1 MKKHILTLA
10 AALTAVSMNISAQ
23 PGESPLWNEGWTFTK
38 DGESRILNLPHDWGV
53 DGPFVQEYPGETGKL
68 AWWGVAEYSKT
79 LSVKAKDLKRG
90 KRFFLDFGGA
100 MSYAKVFCN
109 GEFVTEWPYGYASFR
124 ADLTPFLKAGDN
136 LVKVTLDNP
145 GESSRWYP
153 GGGIYRNVYLTV
165 AEPVGVA
172 QWGTFVTTKG
182 NEVSLDITLRNAG
195 KPVGGTVRTEIF
207 KVAGPAFRGAPARPA
222 ARDGHFT
229 KPAPAFPEPAEGTR
243 PPTVRNR
250 PGANAPVRARLLAS
264 EETTIEAVT
273 DGSEVSQ
280 KFTLEDAEY
289 WSPDHP
295 ALYEAF
301 TTVTTKDGRTDVY
314 RTTFGLR
321 DLEYRADGLYVN
333 GERTFIKGVC
343 LHHDAGA
350 LGAVWNKT
358 AWVRRLNMLKQMGC
372 NAIRTSH
379 NPPAPELLDLCDRM
393 GFLVMDELTDT
404 WTIAKKE
411 NGYAKLFEEW
421 ADKDLK
427 ALIRRDRNHPSVIMW
442 SIGNETGEQGYPDKY
457 HIAYHLTEVCHS
469 EDPTRLTTYG
479 SDNPWASEQDFR
491 NAMDIYGFNYK
502 PHLYSKFN
510 AANPGKLF
518 LGSETASTVSSR
530 GVYVFPISDRK
541 EGALESFQVCSF
553 DKFTVPWGQ
562 LPDQEW
568 AEQDRSPSCLGEFVW
583 TGFDY
588 LGEPTPYNTD
598 LTILTNFHDEEARA
612 KAEKELAER
621 GAIATPSRSSY
632 FGIIDLA
639 GFPKDRYWLYKSR
652 WSSEPVLHLM
662 PHWNWAGR
670 EGLVTPVQAYTNCVS
685 AELFVNG
692 KSYGRK
698 TKGDKEYRFLWDNVI
713 YESGTVKVI
722 GQTSDG
728 QTIESTVSTTGSG
741 SRVMMA
747 REYGRGPSADFG
759 GDRIPATPRAY
770 SREDLIFVDV
780 KIADKDGN
788 LVPTA
793 SDKIKFTISGAGEIA
808 AVDAGDATCHT
819 PFHSDEI
826 KAFGGL
832 ASVIVRRTGP
842 GAITLKAESDGL
854 EACEIEL

>member
-1 MKKHILTLA
+1 MKKYYLTLA
-10 AALTAVSMNISAQ
+10 AVFTAIFMNMSAQ
-23 PGESPLWNEGWTFTK
+23 PCGSALWNEGWTFTK
-38 DGESRILNLPHDWGV
+38 DGGSRILNLPHDWGV
-53 DGPFVQEYPGETGKL
+53 DGPFVQEYPGESGKL
-68 AWWGVAEYSKT
+68 AWWGKAEYSKT

-109 GEFVTEWPYGYASFR
+109 GKYVTEWPYGYSSFR

-145 GESSRWYP
+145 EESSRWYP

-182 NEVSLDITLRNAG
+182 NEVSLDITLRNSG
-195 KPVGGTVRTEIF
+195 KEVAGTVRTEIF
-207 KVAGPAFRGAPARPA
+207 KVVNPALMGASTGSA
-222 ARDGHFT
+222 ASAASVT
-229 KPAPAFPEPAEGTR
+229 EPVEVIDAVNR
-243 PPTVRNR
+243 QNSPT
-250 PGANAPVRARLLAS
+250 GKAKLLTS
-264 EETTIEAVT
+264 EETTVKAIT
-273 DGSEVSQ
+273 DGCKISQ
-280 KFTLEDAEY
+280 RFTLEDAEF
-289 WSPDHP
+289 WSLEHP
-295 ALYEAF
+295 ALYQAF
-301 TTVTTKDGRTDVY
+301 TTVTTKDGRTDLY

-321 DLEYRADGLYVN
+321 DLEYKADGLYVN
-333 GERTFIKGVC
+333 GEKTFIKGVC

-350 LGAVWNKT
+350 LGAVWNET
-358 AWVRRLNMLKQMGC
+358 AWIRRLNMLKDMGC

-404 WTIAKKE
+404 WTIAKKK
-411 NGYAKLFEEW
+411 NGYAKLFDKW

-427 ALIRRDRNHPSVIMW
+427 AMIRRDRNHPSVIMW
-442 SIGNETGEQGYPDKY
+442 SIGNETAEQGYPEKY
-457 HIAYHLTEVCHS
+457 GIAYHLTEVCHN
-469 EDPTRLTTYG
+469 EDPTRLTSYG

-491 NAMDIYGFNYK
+491 NTMDIYGFNYK
-502 PHLYSKFN
+502 PHLYGKFH
-510 AANPGKLF
+510 AANPGKLY

-530 GVYVFPISDRK
+530 GVYIFPLSNK
-541 EGALESFQVCSF
+541 EDGALDNFQVCSF
-553 DKFTVPWGQ
+553 DMFTVPWGQ

-568 AEQDRSPSCLGEFVW
+568 AEEDRNPSCLGEFVW

-612 KAEKELAER
+612 KAEKELAEK
-621 GAIATPSRSSY
+621 GTVATPSRSSY

-662 PHWNWAGR
+662 PHWNCAGR
-670 EGLVTPVQAYTNCVS
+670 EGQVTPVQAYTNCVS

-713 YESGTVKVI
+713 YEPGTVKII

-728 QTIESTVSTTGSG
+728 QTVESIIRTTGSPEKIL
-741 SRVMMA
+741 MA
-747 REYGRGPSADFG
+747 CEYGRGPSTDFG
-759 GDRIPATPRAY
+759 GDCAPASTQTY
-770 SREDLIFVDV
+770 SSEDIIFVDV
-780 KIADKDGN
+780 KIADSHGDM
-788 LVPTA
+788 VPTA
-793 SDKIKFTISGAGEIA
+793 CDKIKFSVSGAGEIV

-826 KAFGGL
+826 KAFNGL
-832 ASVIVRRTGP
+832 ASVIVRRTKP
-842 GAITLKAESDGL
+842 GAIAIKAESDGM
-854 EACEIEL
+854 EAGELVVR

>member
-23 PGESPLWNEGWTFTK
+23 PGGSSLWNEGWTFTK
-38 DGESRILNLPHDWGV
+38 DGESRILDLPHDWGV

-68 AWWGVAEYSKT
+68 AWWGEAEYSKT
-79 LSVKAKDLKRG
+79 LSVKAKDLRRG

-109 GEFVTEWPYGYASFR
+109 GEAVTEWPYGYASFR

-182 NEVSLDITLRNAG
+182 KEVSLDITLRNAG
-195 KPVGGTVRTEIF
+195 KAVGGTVRTEIF
-207 KVAGPAFRGAPARPA
+207 KVINPALMVTSTSSVTADSGKA
-222 ARDGHFT
+222 
-229 KPAPAFPEPAEGTR
+229 KP
-243 PPTVRNR
+243 
-250 PGANAPVRARLLAS
+250 LAS
-264 EETTIEAVT
+264 EETTVDAIS
-273 DGSEVSQ
+273 DGSKVSQ
-280 KFTLEDAEY
+280 KFILEDAEF
-289 WSPDHP
+289 WSPDSP
-295 ALYEAF
+295 AMYEAF
-301 TTVTTKDGRTDVY
+301 TTVTTKDGRTDLY

-321 DLEYRADGLYVN
+321 DLEYKADGLYVN

-350 LGAVWNKT
+350 LGAVWNET

-457 HIAYHLTEVCHS
+457 HIAYHLTEVCHN

-502 PHLYSKFN
+502 PHLYGKFN
-510 AANPGKLF
+510 AANPDRLF

-530 GVYVFPISDRK
+530 GVYVFPISDRQ

-568 AEQDRSPSCLGEFVW
+568 AEQDRNPSCLGEFVW

-612 KAEKELAER
+612 KAEKELAEK

-652 WSSEPVLHLM
+652 WSKEPVLHLM

-692 KSYGRK
+692 KSYGIK
-698 TKGDKEYRFLWDNVI
+698 TKGAKEYRFLWDDVV
-713 YESGTVKVI
+713 YEPGTVKVV
-722 GQTSDG
+722 GQTADG
-728 QTIESTVSTTGSG
+728 QTVESTVSTTGSG
-741 SRVMMA
+741 ARVLMA

-759 GDRIPATPRAY
+759 GDCPPAAARAY
-770 SREDLIFVDV
+770 SQEGLIFVDA
-780 KIADKDGN
+780 KIADLDGN
-788 LVPTA
+788 IVPTA
-793 SDKIKFTISGAGEIA
+793 SDKIKFSVSGAGEIA

-842 GAITLKAESDGL
+842 GVITLKAESDGL
-854 EACEIEL
+854 EACEIKL

>member
-1 MKKHILTLA
+1 MKKHFITLA
-10 AALTAVSMNISAQ
+10 AALTALSMNISAQ
-23 PGESPLWNEGWTFTK
+23 PCGSSLWNEGWTFTK
-38 DGESRILNLPHDWGV
+38 DGGRRVLDLPHDWGV
-53 DGPFVQEYPGETGKL
+53 DGPFVQEYPGESGKL
-68 AWWGVAEYSKT
+68 AWWGKAEYSKT
-79 LSVKAKDLKRG
+79 LTVKAKELKQG

-109 GEFVTEWPYGYASFR
+109 GEYVTGWPYGYSSFR

-145 GESSRWYP
+145 EESSRWYP

-172 QWGTFVTTKG
+172 QWGTFITTEG

-195 KPVGGTVRTEIF
+195 KPVNGTVRTEIF
-207 KVAGPAFRGAPARPA
+207 KVINPALTVASTLRQAQCTAGSATGKA
-222 ARDGHFT
+222 
-229 KPAPAFPEPAEGTR
+229 K
-243 PPTVRNR
+243 
-250 PGANAPVRARLLAS
+250 LLAS
-264 EETTIEAVT
+264 EETKVDAIT
-273 DGSEVSQ
+273 DGSKVTQ
-280 KFTLEDAEY
+280 KFTLEDAEF
-289 WSPDHP
+289 WSAEHP
-295 ALYEAF
+295 ALYQAF
-301 TTVTTKDGRTDVY
+301 TTVTTKDGSTDLY

-321 DLEYRADGLYVN
+321 DLEYKADGLYVN
-333 GERTFIKGVC
+333 GKRTFIKGVC

-350 LGAVWNKT
+350 LGAAWNET
-358 AWVRRLNMLKQMGC
+358 AWVRRLNMLKDMGC

-411 NGYAKLFEEW
+411 NGYAKLFDKW

-427 ALIRRDRNHPSVIMW
+427 AMIHRDRNHPSVIMW
-442 SIGNETGEQGYPDKY
+442 SIGNETAEQGYPEKY
-457 HIAYHLTEVCHS
+457 GIAYHLTEVCHN
-469 EDPTRLTTYG
+469 EDPTRLTSYG

-491 NAMDIYGFNYK
+491 NTMDIYGFNYK
-502 PHLYSKFN
+502 PHLYGRFH
-510 AANPGKLF
+510 AANPGKPF

-530 GVYVFPISDRK
+530 GVYIFPLSNK
-541 EGALESFQVCSF
+541 EDGALDSFQVCSF
-553 DKFTVPWGQ
+553 DMFTVPWGQ

-568 AEQDRSPSCLGEFVW
+568 AEEDRNPSCLGEFVW

-598 LTILTNFHDEEARA
+598 LTILTNFHDEEART
-612 KAEKELAER
+612 KAEKELAEK
-621 GAIATPSRSSY
+621 GAVATPSRSSY

-670 EGLVTPVQAYTNCVS
+670 EGQIIPVQAYTNCSS

-692 KSYGRK
+692 KSYGKK
-698 TKGDKEYRFLWDNVI
+698 TKGDKEYRFLWDNVV
-713 YESGTVKVI
+713 YEPGTVKVI

-728 QTIESTVSTTGSG
+728 QTIESIVTTTGSAA
-741 SRVMMA
+741 RILMA
-747 REYGRGPSADFG
+747 CEYGRGPSTDFG
-759 GDRIPATPRAY
+759 GDCAPGSAQTY
-770 SREDLIFVDV
+770 SDLIFIDV
-780 KIADKDGN
+780 KIADKNGN
-788 LVPTA
+788 MVPTA
-793 SDKIKFTISGAGEIA
+793 SDKIKFSVSGAGEIV

-826 KAFGGL
+826 KAFNGL
-832 ASVIVRRTGP
+832 ASVIVRRTKP
-842 GAITLKAESDGL
+842 GAIVIKAMSDGL
-854 EACEIEL
+854 ETGELVVR

>member
-1 MKKHILTLA
+1 MKKSFFNIAFAFMA
-10 AALTAVSMNISAQ
+10 AALSLNMSAQ
-23 PGESPLWNEGWTFTK
+23 PLGSTLWNDGWTFSK
-38 DGESRILNLPHDWGV
+38 DGERRILNLPHDWGV
-53 DGPFVQEYPGETGKL
+53 DGQFVQEYPGESGKL
-68 AWWGVAEYSKT
+68 AWWGKAEYSKI
-79 LSVKAKDLKRG
+79 LSVEAKDLKS
-90 KRFFLDFGGA
+90 KKQFYLDFGGA

-109 GEFVTEWPYGYASFR
+109 NEYVTEWPYGYSSFR

-136 LVKVTLDNP
+136 LIKVTLDNP
-145 GESSRWYP
+145 EESSRWYP

-182 NEVSLDITLRNAG
+182 NEVCLDITLRNAG
-195 KPVGGTVRTEIF
+195 KAVGGTVRTKIF
-207 KVAGPAFRGAPARPA
+207 KVVDAMN
-222 ARDGHFT
+222 
-229 KPAPAFPEPAEGTR
+229 K
-243 PPTVRNR
+243 RNR
-250 PGANAPVRARLLAS
+250 TAGKAKLLVS
-264 EETTIEAVT
+264 GETKVKAIT
-273 DGSEVSQ
+273 DGVSVSQ
-280 KFTLEDAEY
+280 KFTLEDAEF
-289 WSPDHP
+289 WSPEHP
-295 ALYEAF
+295 ALYQAF
-301 TTVTTKDGRTDVY
+301 TTVTTKDGRTDIY

-321 DLEYRADGLYVN
+321 DLEYKADGLYVN
-333 GERTFIKGVC
+333 GEKTFIKGVC

-350 LGAVWNKT
+350 LGAAWNET
-358 AWVRRLNMLKQMGC
+358 AWIRRLNMLKDMGC
-372 NAIRTSH
+372 NSIRTSH

-411 NGYAKLFEEW
+411 NGYAKLFDKW

-427 ALIRRDRNHPSVIMW
+427 AMIRRDRNHPSVIMW
-442 SIGNETGEQGYPDKY
+442 SIGNETAEQGYPEKY
-457 HIAYHLTEVCHS
+457 GIAYHLTEVCHS
-469 EDPTRLTTYG
+469 EDPTRLTSYG

-491 NAMDIYGFNYK
+491 NTMDIYGFNYK
-502 PHLYSKFN
+502 PHLYGKFH

-530 GVYVFPISDRK
+530 GVYIFPLSNK
-541 EGALESFQVCSF
+541 EDGALDNFQVCSF
-553 DKFTVPWGQ
+553 DMFTVPWGQ

-568 AEQDRSPSCLGEFVW
+568 AEEDKNPSCLGEFVW

-612 KAEKELAER
+612 KAEKELAEK
-621 GAIATPSRSSY
+621 GAVATPSRSSY

-670 EGLVTPVQAYTNCVS
+670 EGQNTPVQAYTNCVS

-692 KSYGRK
+692 KSYGGK
-698 TKGDKEYRFLWDNVI
+698 TKGANEYRFLWDNVI
-713 YESGTVKVI
+713 YEPGTVKVI

-728 QTIESTVSTTGSG
+728 QTIESAISTTGSPAKIL
-741 SRVMMA
+741 MA
-747 REYGRGPSADFG
+747 CEYGRGPSTDFG
-759 GDRIPATPRAY
+759 GDCAPASTQTY
-770 SREDLIFVDV
+770 SSEDIIFVDV
-780 KIADKDGN
+780 KIADSHGDM
-788 LVPTA
+788 VPTA
-793 SDKIKFTISGAGEIA
+793 CDKIKFSVSGAGEIV

-826 KAFGGL
+826 KAFNGL
-832 ASVIVRRTGP
+832 ASVIVRRTGK
-842 GAITLKAESDGL
+842 GKITVKAACDGL
-854 EACEIEL
+854 EGCEITL

>member
-23 PGESPLWNEGWTFTK
+23 PGGSSLWNEGWTFTK
-38 DGESRILNLPHDWGV
+38 DGESRILDLPHDWGV

-68 AWWGVAEYSKT
+68 AWWGEAEYSKT
-79 LSVKAKDLKRG
+79 LSVKAKDLRRG

-109 GEFVTEWPYGYASFR
+109 GEAVTEWPYGYASFR

-182 NEVSLDITLRNAG
+182 KEVSLDITLRNAG
-195 KPVGGTVRTEIF
+195 KAVGGTVRTEIF
-207 KVAGPAFRGAPARPA
+207 KVINPALMVTSTSSVTADSGKA
-222 ARDGHFT
+222 
-229 KPAPAFPEPAEGTR
+229 K
-243 PPTVRNR
+243 
-250 PGANAPVRARLLAS
+250 LLAS
-264 EETTIEAVT
+264 EETTVDAIS
-273 DGSEVSQ
+273 DGSKVSQ
-280 KFTLEDAEY
+280 KFILEDAEF
-289 WSPDHP
+289 WSPDSP
-295 ALYEAF
+295 AMYEAF
-301 TTVTTKDGRTDVY
+301 TTVTTKDGRTDLY

-321 DLEYRADGLYVN
+321 DLEYKADGLYVN

-350 LGAVWNKT
+350 LGAVWNET

-427 ALIRRDRNHPSVIMW
+427 ALIHRDRNHPSVIMW

-457 HIAYHLTEVCHS
+457 HIAYHLTEVCHN

-502 PHLYSKFN
+502 PHLYGKFN
-510 AANPGKLF
+510 AANPDRLF

-530 GVYVFPISDRK
+530 GVYVFPISDRQ

-568 AEQDRSPSCLGEFVW
+568 AEQDRNPSCLGEFVW

-612 KAEKELAER
+612 KAEKELAEK

-652 WSSEPVLHLM
+652 WSKEPVLHLM

-692 KSYGRK
+692 KSYGIK
-698 TKGDKEYRFLWDNVI
+698 TKGAKEYRFLWDDVV
-713 YESGTVKVI
+713 YEPGTVKVV
-722 GQTSDG
+722 GQTADG
-728 QTIESTVSTTGSG
+728 QTVESTVSTTGSG
-741 SRVMMA
+741 ARVLMA

-759 GDRIPATPRAY
+759 GDCPPAAARAY
-770 SREDLIFVDV
+770 SQEDLIFVDA
-780 KIADKDGN
+780 KIADLDGN
-788 LVPTA
+788 IVPTA
-793 SDKIKFTISGAGEIA
+793 SDKIKFSVSGAGEIA

-842 GAITLKAESDGL
+842 GVITLKAESDGL
-854 EACEIEL
+854 EACEIKL

>member
-1 MKKHILTLA
+1 MKKHIVTLA

-23 PGESPLWNEGWTFTK
+23 PGGSSLWNEGWTFTK
-38 DGESRILNLPHDWGV
+38 DGESRILDLPHDWGV

-68 AWWGVAEYSKT
+68 AWWGEAEYSKT
-79 LSVKAKDLKRG
+79 LSVKAKDLRRG

-109 GEFVTEWPYGYASFR
+109 GEAVTEWPYGYASFR

-182 NEVSLDITLRNAG
+182 KEVSLDITLRNAG
-195 KPVGGTVRTEIF
+195 KAVGGTVRTEIF
-207 KVAGPAFRGAPARPA
+207 KVINPALMVTSTSSVTADSGKA
-222 ARDGHFT
+222 
-229 KPAPAFPEPAEGTR
+229 K
-243 PPTVRNR
+243 
-250 PGANAPVRARLLAS
+250 LLAS
-264 EETTIEAVT
+264 EETTVDAIS
-273 DGSEVSQ
+273 DGSKVSQ
-280 KFTLEDAEY
+280 KFILEDAEF
-289 WSPDHP
+289 WSPDSP
-295 ALYEAF
+295 AMYEAF
-301 TTVTTKDGRTDVY
+301 TTVTTKDGRTDLY

-321 DLEYRADGLYVN
+321 DLEYKADGLYVN

-350 LGAVWNKT
+350 LGAVWNET

-427 ALIRRDRNHPSVIMW
+427 ALIHRDRNHPSVIMW

-457 HIAYHLTEVCHS
+457 HIAYHLTEVCHN

-502 PHLYSKFN
+502 PHLYGKFN
-510 AANPGKLF
+510 AANPDRLF

-530 GVYVFPISDRK
+530 GVYVFPISDRQ

-568 AEQDRSPSCLGEFVW
+568 AEQDRNPSCLGEFVW

-612 KAEKELAER
+612 KAEKELAEK

-652 WSSEPVLHLM
+652 WSKEPVLHLM

-692 KSYGRK
+692 KSYGIK
-698 TKGDKEYRFLWDNVI
+698 TKGAKEYRFLWDDVV
-713 YESGTVKVI
+713 YEPGTVKVV
-722 GQTSDG
+722 GQTADG
-728 QTIESTVSTTGSG
+728 QTVESTVSTTGSG
-741 SRVMMA
+741 ARVLMA

-759 GDRIPATPRAY
+759 GDCPPAAARAY
-770 SREDLIFVDV
+770 SQEGLIFVDA
-780 KIADKDGN
+780 KIADLDGN
-788 LVPTA
+788 IVPTA
-793 SDKIKFTISGAGEIA
+793 SDKIKFSVSGAGEIA

-842 GAITLKAESDGL
+842 GVITLKAESDGL
-854 EACEIEL
+854 EACEIKL

>member
-23 PGESPLWNEGWTFTK
+23 PGGSSLWNEGWTFTK
-38 DGESRILNLPHDWGV
+38 DGESRILDLPHDWGV

-68 AWWGVAEYSKT
+68 AWWGEAEYSKT
-79 LSVKAKDLKRG
+79 LSVKAKDLRRG

-109 GEFVTEWPYGYASFR
+109 GEAVTEWPYGYASFR

-182 NEVSLDITLRNAG
+182 KEVSLDITLRNAG
-195 KPVGGTVRTEIF
+195 KAVGGTVRTEIF
-207 KVAGPAFRGAPARPA
+207 KVINPALMVTSTSSVTADSGKA
-222 ARDGHFT
+222 
-229 KPAPAFPEPAEGTR
+229 K
-243 PPTVRNR
+243 
-250 PGANAPVRARLLAS
+250 LLAS
-264 EETTIEAVT
+264 EETTVDAIS
-273 DGSEVSQ
+273 DGSKVSQ
-280 KFTLEDAEY
+280 KFILEDAEF
-289 WSPDHP
+289 WSPDSP
-295 ALYEAF
+295 AMYEAF
-301 TTVTTKDGRTDVY
+301 TTVTTKDGRTDLY

-321 DLEYRADGLYVN
+321 DLEYKADGLYVN

-350 LGAVWNKT
+350 LGAVWNET

-457 HIAYHLTEVCHS
+457 HIAYHLTEVCHN

-502 PHLYSKFN
+502 PHLYGKFN
-510 AANPGKLF
+510 AANPDRLF

-530 GVYVFPISDRK
+530 GVYVFPISDRQ

-568 AEQDRSPSCLGEFVW
+568 AEQDRNPSCLGEFVW

-612 KAEKELAER
+612 KAEKELAEK

-652 WSSEPVLHLM
+652 WSKEPVLHLM

-692 KSYGRK
+692 KSYGIK
-698 TKGDKEYRFLWDNVI
+698 TKGAKEYRFLWDDVV
-713 YESGTVKVI
+713 YEPGTVKVV
-722 GQTSDG
+722 GQTADG
-728 QTIESTVSTTGSG
+728 QTVESTVSTTGSG
-741 SRVMMA
+741 ARVLMA

-759 GDRIPATPRAY
+759 GDCPPAAARAY
-770 SREDLIFVDV
+770 SQEDLIFVDA
-780 KIADKDGN
+780 KIADLDGN
-788 LVPTA
+788 IVPTA
-793 SDKIKFTISGAGEIA
+793 SDKIKFSVSGAGEIA

-842 GAITLKAESDGL
+842 GVITLKAESDGL
-854 EACEIEL
+854 EACEIKL

>member
-1 MKKHILTLA
+1 MKKCLLRAVLA
-10 AALTAVSMNISAQ
+10 IAATALSLNMSAQ
-23 PGESPLWNEGWTFTK
+23 SLGSTLWNEGWTFTK
-38 DGESRILNLPHDWGV
+38 DGVSRSLSLPHDWGV
-53 DGPFVQEYPGETGKL
+53 DSPFVQEYPGESGKL
-68 AWWGVAEYSKT
+68 AWWGKAEYSKT
-79 LSVKAKDLKRG
+79 LYVKAKDIKRR

-109 GEFVTEWPYGYASFR
+109 NEYVTEWPYGYSSFR

-136 LVKVTLDNP
+136 IIKVTLDNP
-145 GESSRWYP
+145 EESSRWYP

-165 AEPVGVA
+165 TEPVGVA

-182 NEVSLDITLRNAG
+182 NEVRLDITLRNAG
-195 KPVGGTVRTEIF
+195 KEVGGTVRTEIF
-207 KVAGPAFRGAPARPA
+207 KVVDPALMGASAGSATSA
-222 ARDGHFT
+222 ASVT
-229 KPAPAFPEPAEGTR
+229 EPVEVVDAVNR
-243 PPTVRNR
+243 QNR
-250 PGANAPVRARLLAS
+250 PTGKAKLLTS
-264 EETTIEAVT
+264 EETMLKAIT
-273 DGSEVSQ
+273 DGYKISQ
-280 KFTLEDAEY
+280 KFTLEDAEF
-289 WSPDHP
+289 WSPEHP
-295 ALYEAF
+295 ALYQAF
-301 TTVTTKDGRTDVY
+301 TAVTTKDGRTDIY

-321 DLEYRADGLYVN
+321 DLEYKADGLYVN
-333 GERTFIKGVC
+333 GEKIFIKGVC

-350 LGAVWNKT
+350 LGAVWNET
-358 AWVRRLNMLKQMGC
+358 AWIRRLNMLKDMGC

-411 NGYAKLFEEW
+411 NGYAKLFDKW

-427 ALIRRDRNHPSVIMW
+427 AMIRRDRNHPSVIMW
-442 SIGNETGEQGYPDKY
+442 SIGNETAEQGYPEKY
-457 HIAYHLTEVCHS
+457 GIAYHLTEVCHN
-469 EDPTRLTTYG
+469 EDPTRLTSYG

-491 NAMDIYGFNYK
+491 NTMDIYGFNYK
-502 PHLYSKFN
+502 PHLYGKFH

-530 GVYVFPISDRK
+530 GVYIFPLSNK
-541 EGALESFQVCSF
+541 EDGALDNFQVCSF
-553 DKFTVPWGQ
+553 DMFTVPWGQ

-568 AEQDRSPSCLGEFVW
+568 AEEDKNPSCLGEFVW

-588 LGEPTPYNTD
+588 LGEPTPFNTD

-612 KAEKELAER
+612 KAEKELAEK
-621 GAIATPSRSSY
+621 GAVATPSRSSY

-670 EGLVTPVQAYTNCVS
+670 EGRITPVQAYTNCVS

-698 TKGDKEYRFLWDNVI
+698 TKGGNEYRFLWDNVI
-713 YESGTVKVI
+713 YEPGIVKVI
-722 GQTSDG
+722 GKTSDG
-728 QTIESTVSTTGSG
+728 QTIESSVTTTGNATKIL
-741 SRVMMA
+741 MA
-747 REYGRGPSADFG
+747 CEYGRGPSRDFG
-759 GDRIPATPRAY
+759 GDCAPDAAPTY
-770 SREDLIFVDV
+770 SDIIFVDV

-788 LVPTA
+788 MVPTA
-793 SDKIKFTISGAGEIA
+793 SDKIKFSVSGAGEIV
-808 AVDAGDATCHT
+808 AVDAGDATSHT

-826 KAFGGL
+826 NAFNGL
-832 ASVIVRRTGP
+832 ASVIVRRTKP
-842 GAITLKAESDGL
+842 GEVVIKAESDGL
-854 EACEIEL
+854 ETGELIVK

>member
-23 PGESPLWNEGWTFTK
+23 PGGSSLWNEGWTFTK
-38 DGESRILNLPHDWGV
+38 DGESRILDLPHDWGV

-68 AWWGVAEYSKT
+68 AWWGEAEYSKT
-79 LSVKAKDLKRG
+79 LSVKAKDLRRG

-109 GEFVTEWPYGYASFR
+109 GEAVTEWPYGYASFR

-182 NEVSLDITLRNAG
+182 KEVSLDITLRNAG
-195 KPVGGTVRTEIF
+195 KAVGGTVRTEIF
-207 KVAGPAFRGAPARPA
+207 KVINPALMVTSTSSVTADSGKA
-222 ARDGHFT
+222 
-229 KPAPAFPEPAEGTR
+229 KP
-243 PPTVRNR
+243 
-250 PGANAPVRARLLAS
+250 LAS
-264 EETTIEAVT
+264 EETTVDAIS
-273 DGSEVSQ
+273 DGSKVSQ
-280 KFTLEDAEY
+280 KFILEDAEF
-289 WSPDHP
+289 WSPDSP
-295 ALYEAF
+295 AMYEAF
-301 TTVTTKDGRTDVY
+301 TTVTTKDGRTDLY

-321 DLEYRADGLYVN
+321 DLEYKADGLYVN

-350 LGAVWNKT
+350 LGAVWNET

-457 HIAYHLTEVCHS
+457 HIAYHLTEVCHN

-502 PHLYSKFN
+502 PHLYGKFN
-510 AANPGKLF
+510 AANPDRLF

-530 GVYVFPISDRK
+530 GVYVFPISDRQ

-568 AEQDRSPSCLGEFVW
+568 AEQDRNPSCLGEFVW

-612 KAEKELAER
+612 KAEKELAEK

-652 WSSEPVLHLM
+652 WSKEPVLHLM

-692 KSYGRK
+692 KSYGIK
-698 TKGDKEYRFLWDNVI
+698 TKGAKEYRFLWDDVV
-713 YESGTVKVI
+713 YEPGTVKVV
-722 GQTSDG
+722 GQTADG
-728 QTIESTVSTTGSG
+728 QTVESTVSTTGSG
-741 SRVMMA
+741 ARVLMA

-759 GDRIPATPRAY
+759 GDCPPAAARAY
-770 SREDLIFVDV
+770 SQEDLIFVDA
-780 KIADKDGN
+780 KIADLDGN
-788 LVPTA
+788 IVPTA
-793 SDKIKFTISGAGEIA
+793 SDKIKFSVSGAGEIA

-854 EACEIEL
+854 EACEIKL

>member
-23 PGESPLWNEGWTFTK
+23 PGGSSLWNEGWTFTK
-38 DGESRILNLPHDWGV
+38 DGESRILDLPHDWGV

-68 AWWGVAEYSKT
+68 AWWGEAEYSKT
-79 LSVKAKDLKRG
+79 LSVKAKDLRRG

-109 GEFVTEWPYGYASFR
+109 GEAVTEWPYGYASFR

-182 NEVSLDITLRNAG
+182 KEVSLDITLRNAG
-195 KPVGGTVRTEIF
+195 KAVGGTVRTEIF
-207 KVAGPAFRGAPARPA
+207 KVAGPCLMVTSTSSVTADSGKA
-222 ARDGHFT
+222 
-229 KPAPAFPEPAEGTR
+229 K
-243 PPTVRNR
+243 
-250 PGANAPVRARLLAS
+250 LLAS
-264 EETTIEAVT
+264 EETTMDAIS
-273 DGSEVSQ
+273 DGSKVSQ
-280 KFTLEDAEY
+280 KFILEDAEF
-289 WSPDHP
+289 WSPDSP
-295 ALYEAF
+295 AMYEAF
-301 TTVTTKDGRTDVY
+301 TTVTTKDGRTDLY

-321 DLEYRADGLYVN
+321 DLEYKADGLYVN

-350 LGAVWNKT
+350 LGAVWNET

-457 HIAYHLTEVCHS
+457 HIAYHLTEVCHN

-502 PHLYSKFN
+502 PHLYGKFN
-510 AANPGKLF
+510 AANPDRLF

-530 GVYVFPISDRK
+530 GVYVFPISDRQ

-568 AEQDRSPSCLGEFVW
+568 AEQDRNPSCLGEFVW

-612 KAEKELAER
+612 KAEKELAEK

-652 WSSEPVLHLM
+652 WSKEPVLHLM

-692 KSYGRK
+692 KSYGIK
-698 TKGDKEYRFLWDNVI
+698 TKGAKEYRFLWDDVV
-713 YESGTVKVI
+713 YEPGTVKVV
-722 GQTSDG
+722 GQTADG
-728 QTIESTVSTTGSG
+728 QTVESTVSTTGSG
-741 SRVMMA
+741 ARVLMA

-759 GDRIPATPRAY
+759 GDCPPAAARAY
-770 SREDLIFVDV
+770 SQEDLIFVDA
-780 KIADKDGN
+780 KIADLDGN
-788 LVPTA
+788 IVPTA
-793 SDKIKFTISGAGEIA
+793 SDKIKFSVSGAGEIA

-842 GAITLKAESDGL
+842 GVITLKAESDGL
-854 EACEIEL
+854 EACEIKL